1 MFTTGQTQ
9 ANVLASVQSKL
20 VALRSALDAVA
31 QEYKWSSGV
40 AVSDLVALG
49 FTTADANSIL
59 SAVADSNALAD
70 YYNSG
75 HPTQG
80 SYPQP
85 TSSYIFGASAAAV
98 IGP

>member
-20 VALRSALDAVA
+20 VALRSALDALSS
-31 QEYKWSSGV
+31 EYKWSSGV
-40 AVSDLVALG
+40 AAADLVTLG
-49 FTTADANSIL
+49 FTESDANSIL
-59 SAVADSNALAD
+59 SAIADSNALAD
-70 YYNSG
+70 YYAVG

-80 SYPQP
+80 NYPQP
-85 TSSYIFGASAAAV
+85 ASDYVFGASAATV